1 MDDVK
6 RLRKDIDR
14 IDEKFIGL
22 IGERLRIAGR
32 IAAAKKKLGL
42 PIRQPLREKEVL
54 SRAARIAKS
63 KGIDEKFTVSI
74 FRAIISHTRKKEKNG
89 K

>member
-1 MDDVK
+1 MNRLKKTRKGIDEIDTVILSLIGK
-6 RLRKDIDR
+6 RLKLAADIAR
-14 IDEKFIGL
+14 I
-22 IGERLRIAGR
+22 
-32 IAAAKKKLGL
+32 KKSLGL
-42 PIRQPLREKEVL
+42 PICQPLREKEVL